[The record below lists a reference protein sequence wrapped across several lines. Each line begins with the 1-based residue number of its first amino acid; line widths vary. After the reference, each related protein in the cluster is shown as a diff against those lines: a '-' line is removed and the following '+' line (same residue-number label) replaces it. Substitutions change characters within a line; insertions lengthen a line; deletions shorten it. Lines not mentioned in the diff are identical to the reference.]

1 MEAKLRRLAKKLG
14 YGIQKKD
21 DGYILY
27 DLLTNAVVAGG
38 NPIPFSLTLEE
49 LEEDLKSR
57 RDSLG

>member
-38 NPIPFSLTLEE
+38 SPIPFSLTLEE